1 LTTARSVAGDGNS
14 ANVVAA
20 HRVRDEQDHAAR
32 GVDRPISALA
42 IGAGTDHRES
52 SENLS
57 RSNAH
62 AVQVFNIDG
71 LIDPHARAISWR
83 RGTVWVG
90 NIAQF
95 CA

>member
-1 LTTARSVAGDGNS
+1 MVIQQMLLPRIGYATSRITLRAALIARSRRS
-14 ANVVAA
+14 LL
-20 HRVRDEQDHAAR
+20 AR
-32 GVDRPISALA
+32 GPIIASRF
-42 IGAGTDHRES
+42 GS

-71 LIDPHARAISWR
+71 LIDPHARVISWR
-83 RGTVWVG
+83 RGTVRVG